1 MAGNECF
8 RRAENAIPETLH
20 FKIFPWGMPLDNPS
34 SSPPASALVT
44 EHPRHAYGTEY
55 AYAYGTE

>member
-1 MAGNECF
+1 
-8 RRAENAIPETLH
+8 
-20 FKIFPWGMPLDNPS
+20 MPLDNPS